1 MTNVLR
7 GVGKLFGFGEPKV
20 DADLMAAENRAKL
33 KARATEQD
41 LQQDAEAARIRS
53 ARGGRRAALA
63 SQLNLGQGETLG

>member
-1 MTNVLR
+1 MAGVLR
-7 GVGKLFGFGEPKV
+7 GVGKLFGFGDPKV
-20 DADLMAAENRAKL
+20 DPDLMAAENRAKL
-33 KARATEQD
+33 KARADEQA